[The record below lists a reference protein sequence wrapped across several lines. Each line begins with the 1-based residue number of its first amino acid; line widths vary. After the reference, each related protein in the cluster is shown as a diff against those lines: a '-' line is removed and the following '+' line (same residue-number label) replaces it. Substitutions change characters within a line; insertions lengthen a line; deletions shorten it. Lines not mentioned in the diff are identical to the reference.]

1 MRCTIIIIINPDHH
15 HHHHYHTRCTLTWEW
30 QNVSWHKLMGQVLS
44 DKKKRDVYDR
54 FGEEGLKTNNGG
66 GGGGGDQRLRHPHPH
81 HHRWQI
87 IHPTLHHNSHPQ
99 SHTVVTRSTGTQQ
112 KRSNNFS
119 GLRTPSRASST
130 CLAWA
135 PIHTRWYFL
144 SSSAIFFALLLI
156 LLIFCAPAYSSWLN
170 VILPGQ
176 GFFNDGHAD
185 GMDTDDPFA
194 GWVPPHIAFWQLCL
208 WALPSFKWSQDW
220 SNICEI
226 VILIFRFG
234 SSHNLGANLNSNV
247 FNGKTPYRWVG
258 IFDMCRSV
266 ATVETL
272 L

>member
-1 MRCTIIIIINPDHH
+1 MRCTIIIIINHDHH
-15 HHHHYHTRCTLTWEW
+15 HTRCALTWEW

-81 HHRWQI
+81 SHPHSWHV

-99 SHTVVTRSTGTQQ
+99 SHTVVTRSTGTRQ

-144 SSSAIFFALLLI
+144 SSSAIFLHSYLFYFFFASLYILTSLYDYMYLFLARVSSTMATLMGWIRMILSQGGFLLI
-156 LLIFCAPAYSSWLN
+156 L
-170 VILPGQ
+170 
-176 GFFNDGHAD
+176 
-185 GMDTDDPFA
+185 PF
-194 GWVPPHIAFWQLCL
+194 GNCVYGNFH
-208 WALPSFKWSQDW
+208 
-220 SNICEI
+220 
-226 VILIFRFG
+226 
-234 SSHNLGANLNSNV
+234 
-247 FNGKTPYRWVG
+247 
-258 IFDMCRSV
+258 
-266 ATVETL
+266 L
-272 L
+272 LSGVRIDQIYVRL